1 MFSPAGR
8 GDGMVAARNLPCL
21 AWVHRQPSP
30 HPTYNRSCESI
41 ESALRLDHGRATIVC
56 GTCVPAFCSWRV
68 TLACV

>member
-8 GDGMVAARNLPCL
+8 GDGMVAARNFPCL

-41 ESALRLDHGRATIVC
+41 DRAARAGACADGRAMWDVC
-56 GTCVPAFCSWRV
+56 LPFVRGV
-68 TLACV
+68 